1 MVSVTNKIHTQLK
14 KTHECNFVTFAT
26 SPYIKSD
33 FVKLTKTSK
42 FIGNQPVTLTPKT
55 FQKDTEY
62 YITVKLDGV
71 RKLLFQSKFGT
82 AFISSNATFKPIT
95 IQNKIQPNTILDGEY
110 IDQKGTKDQDTF
122 FAFDILFYNGI
133 DLRQK
138 PLHTRLKYLKKALNR
153 TTHIGVGIGIK
164 IKMKE
169 HFRGDLCKIFFYF
182 KKKFGDDLIGGVLD
196 GFIFTPNTS
205 YLDKKLSKTTT
216 FLPPLKWKPIQLLSI
231 DFEIKKVI
239 VGGSYFFKLLLQ
251 NGRVYSPPNY
261 FGDKYKGIGT
271 VRVSKELY
279 DTYKSGDILEF
290 VFDKKIGEFVFLRD
304 RPDKS
309 KSNYNTVIDSNMNEI
324 VFPTD
329 MRKILC
335 KKLNL

>member
-1 MVSVTNKIHTQLK
+1 MVSVTSKTQTQLK
-14 KTHECNFVTFAT
+14 KDYT
-26 SPYIKSD
+26 
-33 FVKLTKTSK
+33 KLTKTGK

-55 FQKDTEY
+55 FQQDTEY
-62 YITVKLDGV
+62 YITVKLDGM
-71 RKLLFQSKFGT
+71 RKLLFQSKNGT
-82 AFISSNATFKPIT
+82 AFVSSNSTLKPIT
-95 IQNKIQPNTILDGEY
+95 VQNKLQPNTILDGEY
-110 IDQKGTKDQDTF
+110 IDPKGTNDPDTF

-133 DLRQK
+133 DLRPK
-138 PLHTRLKYLKKALNR
+138 PLHTRLKYLKRALNS
-153 TTHIGVGIGIK
+153 TPNGFGVKLK
-164 IKMKE
+164 IKD

-182 KKKFGDDLIGGVLD
+182 KKKFGHDLIGGVLD

-216 FLPPLKWKPIQLLSI
+216 FLPPLKWKPMHLLSI
-231 DFEIKKVI
+231 DFEIKKVN
-239 VGGSYFFKLLLQ
+239 VGDSHFFKLLLQ
-251 NGRVYSPPNY
+251 NGKVYSPPNY

-279 DTYKSGDILEF
+279 DTYKAGNVLEF
-290 VFDKKIGEFVFLRD
+290 VFDKKLGSFVFLRD

-324 VFPTD
+324 VFPTN

-335 KKLNL
+335 KN